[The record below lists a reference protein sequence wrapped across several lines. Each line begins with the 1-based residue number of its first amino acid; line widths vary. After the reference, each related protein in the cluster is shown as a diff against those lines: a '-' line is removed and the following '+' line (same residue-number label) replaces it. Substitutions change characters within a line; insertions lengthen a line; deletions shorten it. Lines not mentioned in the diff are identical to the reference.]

1 MFPRFQQRCC
11 TGFDTRKPTFLCVV
25 GHKENGANQAANQPV
40 VPFILSRWHQDKLR
54 IILDTAWHSQDM
66 PYATESMSFLT
77 VFFFLSRK
85 NGWPLLGSQ
94 KFKSEAFGW
103 WTLEQHME
111 LRTICAPK
119 VSDVFHDVGRLMV
132 PGPVLTKL
140 AETVPFF
147 GAETVSL
154 VYKNLGFSNHHK
166 PWFCHFVLEWW
177 SIGW

>member
-77 VFFFLSRK
+77 VFFSFAQKRVAPLGLSKVQKWSIRLM
-85 NGWPLLGSQ
+85 NLG
-94 KFKSEAFGW
+94 AAHGAPD
-103 WTLEQHME
+103 H
-111 LRTICAPK
+111 LRPK
-119 VSDVFHDVGRLMV
+119 GIRCIPWCWSTDGPRASSYQVGRNR
-132 PGPVLTKL
+132 
-140 AETVPFF
+140 AFF
-147 GAETVSL
+147 WCRNRVFGV
-154 VYKNLGFSNHHK
+154 
-166 PWFCHFVLEWW
+166 
-177 SIGW
+177 